1 MGAMS
6 DYLEAKILDHTLAGV
21 PYAPPAT
28 KYVSLHT
35 SSPGEAGSAASEV
48 TGGQYQ
54 RALAQFGAATTAGST
69 SNSNTLAF
77 AGMPAVTV
85 THVAV
90 YDGPAAGSN
99 LLYYGALTAPVAVTA
114 GGTFVINAG
123 GLTVSL
129 D

>member
-6 DYLEAKILDHTLAGV
+6 DYLEERILNHTLAGV

-28 KYVSLHT
+28 RYVSLHLAN
-35 SSPGEAGSAASEV
+35 PGETGAPTQEV
-48 TGGQYQ
+48 VGGQYQ
-54 RALAQFGAATTAGST
+54 RALAQFAAASTTGAT

-77 AGMPAVTV
+77 AGMPAATV
-85 THVAV
+85 THVGI

-123 GLTVSL
+123 GLTVTL

>member
-6 DYLEAKILDHTLAGV
+6 DYLEGKILDHTLAGV

-28 KYVSLHT
+28 RYVSLHT
-35 SSPGEAGSAASEV
+35 ASPGESGTPSAEV

-54 RALAQFGAATTAGST
+54 RALAQFSAAAANGST

-77 AGMPAVTV
+77 AGMPAATV
-85 THVAV
+85 THVAI
-90 YDGPAAGSN
+90 YDAPTGGN

-123 GLTVSL
+123 GLTVTL